1 MSEVGLNDPDVSFQ
15 GQQSLML
22 NEKNYKKFELTLA
35 ILIELLKQ
43 WHRESQTVEDQKK
56 NLHLIQKCRWT
67 ILCVILIVLRRTK
80 RVLGNE

>member
-1 MSEVGLNDPDVSFQ
+1 MSEVGLNNPDVPFQ

-35 ILIELLKQ
+35 ILTELLKQ

-56 NLHLIQKCRWT
+56 KKFVFDSEMQMDHS
-67 ILCVILIVLRRTK
+67 LCHIDCFAE
-80 RVLGNE
+80 N

>member
-22 NEKNYKKFELTLA
+22 NENNYKKFELTLA
-35 ILIELLKQ
+35 ILTELLKQ

-56 NLHLIQKCRWT
+56 KFAFDSEMQMDHSLCR
-67 ILCVILIVLRRTK
+67 IDCFAE
-80 RVLGNE
+80 N